1 MATGSAIFPSAFPT
15 NRYHVAPRQK
25 ASLFVRTRSLLQRVS
40 LLFFFFFFFLYER
53 AILTRGTK
61 KEREKKRNGDV

>member
-40 LLFFFFFFFLYER
+40 LFFFFFFLYER
-53 AILTRGTK
+53 AILTRGKK